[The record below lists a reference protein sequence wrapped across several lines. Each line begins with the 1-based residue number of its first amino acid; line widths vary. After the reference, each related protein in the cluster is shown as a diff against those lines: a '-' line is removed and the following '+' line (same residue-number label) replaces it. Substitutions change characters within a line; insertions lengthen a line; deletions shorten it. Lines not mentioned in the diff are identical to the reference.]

1 MVSVC
6 DRREQVIQAGIIPGD
21 RVSRLRPAIGE
32 LTSFHSSSNK
42 ARHGWPG
49 LLETQLQQSIFFFL
63 LDSLLFRPL
72 SCSLRSR
79 RNNES
84 RKKNPES
91 FVEECRRRAGK
102 DMKREDRT
110 GPSYSPFGTSLGIS
124 LASLNQHS
132 EMPSG
137 GSAGW
142 KGEYGIGP
150 TVLSSFISG
159 PIHFGTNKLAYDYF
173 FFLESRF
180 GRR

>member
-1 MVSVC
+1 MRYERNSIPALSVLWIRLVNNKETRIHI
-6 DRREQVIQAGIIPGD
+6 DR
-21 RVSRLRPAIGE
+21 L
-32 LTSFHSSSNK
+32 
-42 ARHGWPG
+42 PG
-49 LLETQLQQSIFFFL
+49 LGYSFLIFSFILTGPASIQQSIFFFL

-124 LASLNQHS
+124 LASLAIRIQIMRCRREEVPVGRVS
-132 EMPSG
+132 ME
-137 GSAGW
+137 
-142 KGEYGIGP
+142 
-150 TVLSSFISG
+150 L
-159 PIHFGTNKLAYDYF
+159 
-173 FFLESRF
+173 
-180 GRR
+180 GRRSARAETRHS